1 MSQQTLNWSAIE
13 ADPRFQELHS
23 KKSMFL
29 WGLMAFS
36 VVYYFAL
43 PLGAAYL
50 TDVFKIKVWGPIN
63 VGILFALSEFIVA
76 WGIAF
81 IYSRR
86 AANEIHLAA
95 DATVEARADRVRCC
109 GMPTSSSIL
118 PRGRSGEPASRSRSA
133 RRSSRCC

>member
-1 MSQQTLNWSAIE
+1 MSQQSLNWSAIE
-13 ADPRFQELHS
+13 ADPRFQELHA
-23 KKSMFL
+23 KKSFFL

-63 VGILFALSEFIVA
+63 VGLLFALSEFIVA

-86 AANEIHLAA
+86 AAQFDAMAEAINRDAA
-95 DATVEARADRVRCC
+95 KMGA
-109 GMPTSSSIL
+109 
-118 PRGRSGEPASRSRSA
+118 
-133 RRSSRCC
+133 

>member
-13 ADPRFQELHS
+13 ADPRFQELHA
-23 KKSMFL
+23 KKSFFL

-43 PLGAAYL
+43 PLGAAYM

-63 VGILFALSEFIVA
+63 VGIVFALSEFIVA

-86 AANEIHLAA
+86 AAQFDAMAEEINRDAA
-95 DATVEARADRVRCC
+95 KIGA
-109 GMPTSSSIL
+109 
-118 PRGRSGEPASRSRSA
+118 
-133 RRSSRCC
+133 

>member
-1 MSQQTLNWSAIE
+1 MSQQTLDWSAIE
-13 ADPRFQELHS
+13 ADPRFQELHA
-23 KKSMFL
+23 KKSFFL

-63 VGILFALSEFIVA
+63 VGLLFALSEFVVA
-76 WGIAF
+76 WGIAY

-86 AANEIHLAA
+86 AAHFDAMAEEINRDAA
-95 DATVEARADRVRCC
+95 KMGAR
-109 GMPTSSSIL
+109 P
-118 PRGRSGEPASRSRSA
+118 
-133 RRSSRCC
+133 

>member
-13 ADPRFQELHS
+13 ADPRFQELHA
-23 KKSMFL
+23 KKSFFL

-43 PLGAAYL
+43 PLGAAYM

-86 AANEIHLAA
+86 AAQFDAMAEEINRDAA
-95 DATVEARADRVRCC
+95 KIGA
-109 GMPTSSSIL
+109 
-118 PRGRSGEPASRSRSA
+118 
-133 RRSSRCC
+133 

>member
-1 MSQQTLNWSAIE
+1 
-13 ADPRFQELHS
+13 
-23 KKSMFL
+23 
-29 WGLMAFS
+29 MAFS

-63 VGILFALSEFIVA
+63 VGLVFALSEFIVA

-86 AANEIHLAA
+86 AAQFDAMAEAINRDAA
-95 DATVEARADRVRCC
+95 KMGA
-109 GMPTSSSIL
+109 
-118 PRGRSGEPASRSRSA
+118 
-133 RRSSRCC
+133 

>member
-13 ADPRFQELHS
+13 ADPRFQELHA
-23 KKSMFL
+23 KKSFFL

-63 VGILFALSEFIVA
+63 VGILCALSEFIVA

-86 AANEIHLAA
+86 AAQFDAMAEEINRDAA
-95 DATVEARADRVRCC
+95 KIGA
-109 GMPTSSSIL
+109 
-118 PRGRSGEPASRSRSA
+118 
-133 RRSSRCC
+133 

>member
-1 MSQQTLNWSAIE
+1 MSQPTLDWSAIE
-13 ADPRFQELHS
+13 ADPRFQELHA
-23 KKSMFL
+23 KKSFFL

-63 VGILFALSEFIVA
+63 VGLVFALSEFIVA
-76 WGIAF
+76 WGIAY

-86 AANEIHLAA
+86 AAHFDEMAEEINRDAA
-95 DATVEARADRVRCC
+95 NMGAR
-109 GMPTSSSIL
+109 P
-118 PRGRSGEPASRSRSA
+118 
-133 RRSSRCC
+133 

>member
-1 MSQQTLNWSAIE
+1 MTTQSLNWSAID
-13 ADPRFQELHS
+13 ADPRFKELHRR
-23 KKSMFL
+23 KSVFL

-63 VGILFALSEFIVA
+63 VGLVFALSEFIVA

-86 AANEIHLAA
+86 AAQFDAMAEEINRDAA
-95 DATVEARADRVRCC
+95 KIGA
-109 GMPTSSSIL
+109 
-118 PRGRSGEPASRSRSA
+118 
-133 RRSSRCC
+133 

>member
-13 ADPRFQELHS
+13 ADPRFQELHA
-23 KKSMFL
+23 KKSFFL

-86 AANEIHLAA
+86 AAQFDAMAEEINR
-95 DATVEARADRVRCC
+95 D
-109 GMPTSSSIL
+109 
-118 PRGRSGEPASRSRSA
+118 SA
-133 RRSSRCC
+133 KIGA

>member
-13 ADPRFQELHS
+13 ADPRFQELHA
-23 KKSMFL
+23 KKSFFL

-86 AANEIHLAA
+86 AAQFDAMAEEINRDAA
-95 DATVEARADRVRCC
+95 KIGA
-109 GMPTSSSIL
+109 
-118 PRGRSGEPASRSRSA
+118 
-133 RRSSRCC
+133 